1 MERRSVRAAK
11 FFQKDLFKKKEGD
24 PVYLVPSGNS
34 LMVHF
39 QFESLSVGERI
50 IFFLVDDSSY
60 GKLIEKTKKDFL
72 TMYNDF
78 RKD

>member
-1 MERRSVRAAK
+1 
-11 FFQKDLFKKKEGD
+11 
-24 PVYLVPSGNS
+24 
-34 LMVHF
+34 MVHF

-60 GKLIEKTKKDFL
+60 GKLIEKKKKGFL